1 MLYLLVKQRYYRPGS
16 CVKEF
21 NTRFA
26 QQARC
31 FLRNQQ
37 FEPKMFLMF
46 LKFHLSQP
54 YTGYLEKK
62 YPK

>member
-1 MLYLLVKQRYYRPGS
+1 MLYLL
-16 CVKEF
+16 VKEF